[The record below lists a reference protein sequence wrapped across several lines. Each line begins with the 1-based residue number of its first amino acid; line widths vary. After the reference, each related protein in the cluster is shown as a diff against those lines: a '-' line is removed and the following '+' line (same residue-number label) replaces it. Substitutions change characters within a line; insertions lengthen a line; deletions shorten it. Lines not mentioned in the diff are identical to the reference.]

1 MSKSSS
7 RRSARKRRQQPIA
20 LVLGLVVVAAMVVG
34 LIATLQSPKQTKA
47 TDIRS
52 YADFPQGVDETG
64 APYLGDPDAPVTLV
78 LYSDFACPYCRIFAQ
93 ETLGLL
99 VDEYVAG
106 GQLRVIFK
114 PMQFD
119 SPTSPVAAAAGLC
132 AAEQGKFWEMH
143 DGLFDIAYS
152 QGYGGFS
159 GPNLRRLAG
168 ELGLDEGEFTACLG
182 SVQTRTTLLQ
192 VQNEADDLGV
202 TGTPTIFVNGQRI
215 QDRSFGALSAL
226 IESLLQ

>member
-1 MSKSSS
+1 MPKSS
-7 RRSARKRRQQPIA
+7 RRSARKRRQQPIV

-34 LIATLQSPKQTKA
+34 LIAALQRPTPIKA
-47 TDIRS
+47 TEIRS
-52 YADFPQGVDETG
+52 YAEFPQGVDETG

-78 LYSDFACPYCRIFAQ
+78 VYSDFACPYCRLFAQ

-99 VDEYVAG
+99 IDEYVTG
-106 GQLRVIFK
+106 GQLRVVFK

-143 DGLFDIAYS
+143 DGLFDIAYY
-152 QGYGGFS
+152 QGYSGFS
-159 GPNLRRLAG
+159 GPNLRQLAG
-168 ELGLDEGEFTACLG
+168 ELGLDEGEFTSCLG
-182 SVQTRTTLLQ
+182 SGQAHSTLLQ
-192 VQNEADDLGV
+192 TQNEADERGV

-226 IESLLQ
+226 IESLSQ